1 MSKKKKLTPEL
12 RFPEF
17 KNEGE
22 WSYDKI
28 ENIFHLQDGYAFSSN
43 AFTNSKED
51 SKQVIRITDINN
63 QNKNADKVYVWEDT
77 VKVLGLE
84 KYKVKKG
91 DLLLSLTGA
100 AGFNFFIWKS
110 EDAYINQRTMKLN
123 SKKKEND
130 SLKIILEP
138 LVHSKINEIG
148 TGQNNNLSKD
158 ALKEIEFPFP
168 NPKEQQKIAF
178 CLSSLDDLIESHS
191 QKLDLLKVHKN
202 GLMQNLFPIEGE
214 KVPKYRFPEF
224 KKDGAWIKE
233 TVGDVYDFKVTNSFA
248 REYLNYENGTV
259 KNIHYGDIHTKF
271 NTLFDITKEDVP
283 YINSDVS
290 IEKIRKECYCIV
302 GDIVFADA
310 SEDMNDVG
318 KSIEIVNL
326 NKEKLVSGLHTLLAR
341 QKGKKLAIGFG
352 GYLFKSDWVR
362 KQIQREAQGAKVL
375 GISVTRIS
383 NVQIIY
389 PKNQEEQEAIS
400 LCLSSLD
407 EIIKAQEDKIER
419 LKKHKTG
426 LMQVLFP
433 KMIE

>member
-63 QNKNADKVYVWEDT
+63 QNKNSDKVYVWEDT

-178 CLSSLDDLIESHS
+178 CLSSLDELIEAHS

-214 KVPKYRFPEF
+214 KVPKHRFPEF
-224 KKDGAWIKE
+224 KKDEVWTEKSLDEVATILKGKGISKADIVEDGDLPCIRYGELYTHYKE
-233 TVGDVYDFKVTNSFA
+233 TIRTVKSYTNSNAEDLVLSKANDVIIPASGETQIDIATASCVLESGIALGGDLNIIRSKINGVFLSY
-248 REYLNYENGTV
+248 YLNNS
-259 KNIHYGDIHTKF
+259 KKQDI
-271 NTLFDITKEDVP
+271 
-283 YINSDVS
+283 
-290 IEKIRKECYCIV
+290 
-302 GDIVFADA
+302 AQ
-310 SEDMNDVG
+310 M
-318 KSIEIVNL
+318 
-326 NKEKLVSGLHTLLAR
+326 
-341 QKGKKLAIGFG
+341 
-352 GYLFKSDWVR
+352 
-362 KQIQREAQGAKVL
+362 AQGIAVVHLYPNQLKTL
-375 GISVTRIS
+375 QL
-383 NVQIIY
+383 QIPS
-389 PKNQEEQEAIS
+389 PKEQLKIAS
-400 LCLSSLD
+400 CLSSLD
-407 EIIKAQEDKIER
+407 DIISTQIDKIEQ
-419 LKKHKTG
+419 LKQHKKG
-426 LMQVLFP
+426 LMQGLFP
-433 KMIE
+433 KIIE